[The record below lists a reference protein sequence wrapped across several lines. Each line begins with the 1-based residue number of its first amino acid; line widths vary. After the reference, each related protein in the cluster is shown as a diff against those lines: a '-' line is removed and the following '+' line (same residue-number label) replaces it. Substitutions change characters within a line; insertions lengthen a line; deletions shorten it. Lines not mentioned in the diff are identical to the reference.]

1 MYDMSKK
8 YIMRITG
15 RENIYDTV
23 SANTIEEVLSEIKS
37 LGCDFESEKEEFID
51 WLGRAYPTCKMFL
64 QNFSVEWLGNF
75 RQ

>member
-1 MYDMSKK
+1 MYDLSKK

-15 RENIYDTV
+15 RENIYDTI
-23 SANTIEEVLSEIKS
+23 SADTVEELLSEIKL
-37 LGCDFESEKEEFID
+37 LGCDFKSEKEELID

-64 QNFSVEWLGNF
+64 ENFSIEWLGNF